1 MQLAT
6 AELAEI
12 RRESGRNQTAID
24 TTTPHIAR
32 ACAGMLFDTLE
43 TVVTLM
49 RKATTQTGLRT
60 TVNVIRRLYETGRN
74 ATEEMK
80 NNLKIAFDDL
90 LPKWN
95 YRAVP
100 QNATIIR

>member
-1 MQLAT
+1 MS
-6 AELAEI
+6 EI
-12 RRESGRNQTAID
+12 KFPISRRFF
-24 TTTPHIAR
+24 PHLGR

-43 TVVTLM
+43 RVVSLM
-49 RKATTQTGLRT
+49 RRASTATGLTT
-60 TVNVIRRLYETGRN
+60 TVNVIRNVYETGRN

-80 NNLKIAFDDL
+80 QNLEIVYDQL

-100 QNATIIR
+100 QVRQ